1 MKFLNNRELNIIL
14 DIVLDLIVECYI
26 LWNMKILLMIKLG
39 LAIKKILNIYG
50 FNLLDYLSNENAL
63 LMEYAER
70 KILVLRK
77 DNAMMKK
84 YLDKKDELKLLRP
97 NLTLELSNEFEDRNK
112 YEGEIAK
119 IAGSIDQTEQEKD
132 DETKNIKTLK

>member
-70 KILVLRK
+70 KILALRK
-77 DNAMMKK
+77 DNAMMKQ

-97 NLTLELSNEFEDRNK
+97 NLTIELSNEFEDRNK

-119 IAGSIDQTEQEKD
+119 IAGSIDQTEQEKR
-132 DETKNIKTLK
+132 

>member
-70 KILVLRK
+70 KILALRK
-77 DNAMMKK
+77 DNAMMKQ

>member
-50 FNLLDYLSNENAL
+50 FNLLDYLSNGNAL

-70 KILVLRK
+70 KILALRK

-97 NLTLELSNEFEDRNK
+97 NLTLELSNQFEDRNK
-112 YEGEIAK
+112 YESEIVK

-132 DETKNIKTLK
+132 DETKNLKILK

>member
-97 NLTLELSNEFEDRNK
+97 NLTIELSNEFEDRNK

>member
-70 KILVLRK
+70 KILALRK

-132 DETKNIKTLK
+132 DETKNLKKLK

>member
-70 KILVLRK
+70 KILALRK
-77 DNAMMKK
+77 DNAMMKQ

-132 DETKNIKTLK
+132 DETKNLKKLK

>member
-39 LAIKKILNIYG
+39 LAIKKILNVYG

-70 KILVLRK
+70 KILALRK
-77 DNAMMKK
+77 DNAMMKQ

-97 NLTLELSNEFEDRNK
+97 NLTIELSNEFEDRNK

>member
-50 FNLLDYLSNENAL
+50 FNLLDYLSNGNAL

-70 KILVLRK
+70 KILALRK

-97 NLTLELSNEFEDRNK
+97 NLTIELSNEFEDRNK

>member
-39 LAIKKILNIYG
+39 LAIKKILNVYG
-50 FNLLDYLSNENAL
+50 FNLLDYLSNGNAL

-70 KILVLRK
+70 KILALRK

-119 IAGSIDQTEQEKD
+119 IAGSIVQTEQEKD
-132 DETKNIKTLK
+132 DETKNLQKLK

>member
-1 MKFLNNRELNIIL
+1 MKFPNNRELNLIL

-50 FNLLDYLSNENAL
+50 FNLLDYLSNGNAL

-70 KILVLRK
+70 KILALRK

-97 NLTLELSNEFEDRNK
+97 KLTLELSNEFEDRNK

-119 IAGSIDQTEQEKD
+119 IAGSIVQTEQEKD
-132 DETKNIKTLK
+132 DETKNLQKLK

>member
-50 FNLLDYLSNENAL
+50 FNLLDYLSNGNAL

-70 KILVLRK
+70 KILALRK

-132 DETKNIKTLK
+132 DETKNLKTLK

>member
-70 KILVLRK
+70 KILVLTK
-77 DNAMMKK
+77 DNAMIKK

-132 DETKNIKTLK
+132 DETKNLKKLK

>member
-1 MKFLNNRELNIIL
+1 MKFPNNSQLNLIL

-39 LAIKKILNIYG
+39 LAIKKILNVYG
-50 FNLLDYLSNENAL
+50 FNLLDYLSSGNAL

-70 KILVLRK
+70 KLYALRK

-84 YLDKKDELKLLRP
+84 YLDNKADLDLPIKLSKEFTIKNEYEIEFAKRFKSHKKESEKENIEEKKDL
-97 NLTLELSNEFEDRNK
+97 NK
-112 YEGEIAK
+112 
-119 IAGSIDQTEQEKD
+119 
-132 DETKNIKTLK
+132 

>member
-1 MKFLNNRELNIIL
+1 
-14 DIVLDLIVECYI
+14 
-26 LWNMKILLMIKLG
+26 MKILLMIKLG

-50 FNLLDYLSNENAL
+50 FNLLDYLSNGNAL

-70 KILVLRK
+70 KILALRK

-97 NLTLELSNEFEDRNK
+97 NLTLELSNQFEDRNK
-112 YEGEIAK
+112 YESEIVK

-132 DETKNIKTLK
+132 DETKNLKILK

>member
-1 MKFLNNRELNIIL
+1 MKFPNNRELNIIL

-39 LAIKKILNIYG
+39 LAIKKILNVYG
-50 FNLLDYLSNENAL
+50 FNLLDYLSSGNAL

-70 KILVLRK
+70 KLYALRK

-84 YLDKKDELKLLRP
+84 YLDNKADLDLTLKLSQEFK
-97 NLTLELSNEFEDRNK
+97 NKNE
-112 YEGEIAK
+112 YEREFAK
-119 IAGSIDQTEQEKD
+119 ISKSHKKESEKENTEEKED
-132 DETKNIKTLK
+132 LNK

>member
-70 KILVLRK
+70 KILALRK
-77 DNAMMKK
+77 DNAMMKQ

-97 NLTLELSNEFEDRNK
+97 NLTIELSNEFEDRNK

-132 DETKNIKTLK
+132 DETKNLKKLK

>member
-1 MKFLNNRELNIIL
+1 MKFPNNRELNLIL

-39 LAIKKILNIYG
+39 LAIKKIFNIYG
-50 FNLLDYLSNENAL
+50 FNLLDYLSNGNAL

-70 KILVLRK
+70 KILALRK

-132 DETKNIKTLK
+132 DETKNLKKLK

>member
-70 KILVLRK
+70 KILALRK
-77 DNAMMKK
+77 DNAMMKQ

-97 NLTLELSNEFEDRNK
+97 NVTLELSNEFEDRNK

-132 DETKNIKTLK
+132 DETKNLKKLK

>member
-39 LAIKKILNIYG
+39 LAIKKILNVYG
-50 FNLLDYLSNENAL
+50 FNLLDYLSNGNAL

-70 KILVLRK
+70 KILALRK
-77 DNAMMKK
+77 DNAMMKQ

-97 NLTLELSNEFEDRNK
+97 NLTIELSNEFEDRNK

>member
-1 MKFLNNRELNIIL
+1 MKFPNNRELNLIL

-50 FNLLDYLSNENAL
+50 FNLLDYLSNGNAL

-70 KILVLRK
+70 KILALRK

-132 DETKNIKTLK
+132 DETKNLKKLK

>member
-1 MKFLNNRELNIIL
+1 MKFPNNRELNLIL

-50 FNLLDYLSNENAL
+50 FNLLDYLSNGNAL

-70 KILVLRK
+70 KILALRK

-119 IAGSIDQTEQEKD
+119 IAGSIVQTEQEKD
-132 DETKNIKTLK
+132 DETKNLQKLK

>member
-14 DIVLDLIVECYI
+14 DIILDLIVECYI

-70 KILVLRK
+70 KILALRK
-77 DNAMMKK
+77 DNAMMKQ

-97 NLTLELSNEFEDRNK
+97 NLTIELSNEFEDRNK

-132 DETKNIKTLK
+132 DETKNLKTLK

>member
-70 KILVLRK
+70 KILALRK

-84 YLDKKDELKLLRP
+84 YLDKNDELKLLRP

>member
-1 MKFLNNRELNIIL
+1 MKFPNNRELNIIL

-50 FNLLDYLSNENAL
+50 FNLLDYLSNGNAL

-70 KILVLRK
+70 KILALRK
-77 DNAMMKK
+77 DNAMMKQ

-97 NLTLELSNEFEDRNK
+97 NLTIELSNEFEDRNK

>member
-39 LAIKKILNIYG
+39 LAIKKILNVYG
-50 FNLLDYLSNENAL
+50 FNLLDYLSNGNAL

-70 KILVLRK
+70 KLFALRK

-112 YEGEIAK
+112 YAGEIAK

>member
-70 KILVLRK
+70 KILALRK

>member
-50 FNLLDYLSNENAL
+50 FNLLDYLSNGNAL

-70 KILVLRK
+70 KILALRK
-77 DNAMMKK
+77 DNAMMKQ

-97 NLTLELSNEFEDRNK
+97 NLTLELSNQFEDRNK

-132 DETKNIKTLK
+132 DETKNLKILK

>member
-70 KILVLRK
+70 KILALRK
-77 DNAMMKK
+77 DNAMMKQ
-84 YLDKKDELKLLRP
+84 YLDKKDELKL
-97 NLTLELSNEFEDRNK
+97 LELSNEFEDRNK

>member
-39 LAIKKILNIYG
+39 LAIKKILNVYG
-50 FNLLDYLSNENAL
+50 FNLLDYLSNGNAL

-70 KILVLRK
+70 KLFALRK